1 MTVPPEGSEAPEESE
16 TPVGGRADEQE
27 TMVVLVTGPEAG
39 ALTRIGRRLVEER
52 LAACMN
58 VVGEIRSIYR
68 WEGEVVEEGES
79 LALLKTTRA
88 RTDALEARVRELHA
102 YEEPEVLLLRVTGG
116 SASYMDWV
124 AASVAPA

>member
-1 MTVPPEGSEAPEESE
+1 MTVPPEGSEA
-16 TPVGGRADEQE
+16 RARPRDDGEE
-27 TMVVLVTGPEAG
+27 TMVVLVTGPGAG
-39 ALTRIGRRLVEER
+39 ELARIGRRLVEER

-58 VVGEIRSIYR
+58 VLGEIRSIYR
-68 WEGEVVEEGES
+68 WKGEVVEEGES

-88 RTDALEARVRELHA
+88 RTVALEARVRELHA
-102 YEEPEVLLLRVTGG
+102 YEEPEVVILPVVGG